1 MADPHPATTE
11 RNAVPVFDLV
21 IFGANGDLALRKL
34 FVALAARD
42 REGVLPPESR
52 IVAVVRQSA
61 QLKTL
66 PETIAAKLRNDGFDK
81 GEIEHFMAR
90 IVVVETD
97 ATKLETYAALKQAL
111 GDADRVRAFYLSTP
125 PDLFIPIVENLGKS
139 GLTTGDARI
148 IIEKPIGR
156 DLASAR
162 AINDALAKVFPERR
176 TYRIDHYLGK
186 ETVQNLMVL
195 RFANTLFER
204 SLSSRDVDHV
214 QITAA
219 ETVGLETRAGY
230 YDGVGALRDMIQ
242 NHVLQLLCLFAIEP
256 PNTLDAEA
264 VRDEKLRVLKALK
277 PITGAD
283 AQRLT
288 ARGQYAAG
296 SIDGKPVK
304 GYTDELGRPSDT
316 ETFVALR
323 CEIENWRWAGVPFY
337 LRTGKRLAARY
348 SEIDVTF
355 KRVPFSIFKNAD
367 GSDSLRPDR
376 LVIRLQPN
384 EGVQFQMMMKVP
396 GSGRL
401 KLVPRMLDLRYAEA
415 FNERA
420 PDAYERLL
428 TDVIRGDQTLFM
440 SRQEVEAAWSF
451 VDPILEAWRQ
461 SGDILPRYA
470 AGSFGPSHAFGLIER
485 DGRSWIDPDL
495 SA

>member
-1 MADPHPATTE
+1 
-11 RNAVPVFDLV
+11 
-21 IFGANGDLALRKL
+21 
-34 FVALAARD
+34 
-42 REGVLPPESR
+42 
-52 IVAVVRQSA
+52 
-61 QLKTL
+61 
-66 PETIAAKLRNDGFDK
+66 
-81 GEIEHFMAR
+81 MAR

-97 ATKLETYAALKQAL
+97 ATKLETYGALKDTH
-111 GDADRVRAFYLSTP
+111 GDDERVRAYYLSTP
-125 PDLFIPIVENLGKS
+125 PDLFIPIVDNLGKS
-139 GLTTGDARI
+139 KLNAGDARV

-162 AINDALAKVFPERR
+162 AINDALARVFTEKR

-186 ETVQNLMVL
+186 ETVQNLMVM

-219 ETVGLETRAGY
+219 ETVGLESRAGY

-242 NHVLQLLCLFAIEP
+242 NHVMQLLCLFAMEP

-277 PITGAD
+277 PITGGEV
-283 AQRLT
+283 QRQT
-288 ARGQYAAG
+288 VRGQYSAG
-296 SIDGKPVK
+296 SIDGKPVR
-304 GYTDELGRPSDT
+304 GYTDELGHASNT

-355 KRVPFSIFKNAD
+355 KQVPFSIFRNAD
-367 GSDSLRPDR
+367 GSDNLQPDR
-376 LVIRLQPN
+376 LIIRLQPN

-415 FNERA
+415 FNERT

-440 SRQEVEAAWSF
+440 SRHEVEAAWSF
-451 VDPILEAWRQ
+451 VDPILESWRQ
-461 SGDILPRYA
+461 ASDVLPRYA

-485 DGRSWIDPDL
+485 DGRSWVDPDL